1 MKKCPYCAEEIQD
14 AAVKCRFCGEWI
26 EKNKGSIQDER
37 GSLPFENIDESPD
50 NANEDVSDLTVTE
63 SPYDS
68 NTEKEGNGI
77 SQEVV
82 YSPFYRKP
90 KWGWGWFLLLSLTVP
105 GFKLLLSYESPIAFL
120 IMFIGWILV
129 LIFYF

>member
-26 EKNKGSIQDER
+26 ENIEGSIQHER
-37 GSLPFENIDESPD
+37 DSLPSENIDECTD
-50 NANEDVSDLTVTE
+50 KADEDVSMPTVTE

-68 NTEKEGNGI
+68 HTEKDGSEI
-77 SQEVV
+77 SQKVV
-82 YSPFYRKP
+82 YSPLYRKP

-105 GFKLLLSYESPIAFL
+105 GFKLLFSYDSPIQ
-120 IMFIGWILV
+120 GSNS
-129 LIFYF
+129 